1 MRLDIGTFLL
11 LALLGAGTGAAHAE
25 EVVFY
30 RCTDAQGALT
40 LQNMPCAKGMRQEK
54 KIMQGV
60 NSAPAY
66 APAYVAPATPAAPA
80 ASAAAAGAPVP
91 APVAPP
97 PASADAPRLPP
108 PPLYQ
113 CSTRDRDSYVSED
126 AEPASRC
133 LPLKTVGLD
142 GSAAKAAG
150 SACEVVR
157 DSCARVPDGA
167 ACEAWKKYAA
177 EAESHWRFA
186 VPEHV
191 EQRRQEYQR
200 RQRVVE
206 ESSCGAP
213 AQKP

>member
-1 MRLDIGTFLL
+1 MRPDIGMFLL
-11 LALLGAGTGAAHAE
+11 LALLGAGAARAE

-54 KIMQGV
+54 KLMQGV

-66 APAYVAPATPAAPA
+66 VPAAAPAPAVPPA
-80 ASAAAAGAPVP
+80 ASA
-91 APVAPP
+91 VAPGTAP
-97 PASADAPRLPP
+97 PASIAAPPAASADAPRLPP

-142 GSAAKAAG
+142 GSAARAAG

-186 VPEHV
+186 VPEHA